1 MSGLS
6 LAEIFHGLVEELTS
20 GRMGADV
27 YASLFRLFAG
37 LFLAIL
43 VGTPLGLWLG
53 HHSRVRRFLVP
64 PLNFLRSI
72 SPLAWIPFAVVWFG
86 IGDPPVIFLIFVGCL
101 LPWLFATAHAVQTVP
116 DVYFRVAHD
125 HHFQG
130 WELLSRITFPAI
142 APSLLQTSRLI
153 ATLGWIILVPAEM
166 LAGREGL
173 GFAIMDARNGM
184 RIDLLVVNI
193 LVIGALAHAVDTLLQ
208 RLALRPEVRW
218 GHER

>member
-1 MSGLS
+1 MSGLTLS
-6 LAEIFHGLVEELTS
+6 EIVNGLVEEVVS

-37 LFLAIL
+37 LFLAIG
-43 VGTPLGLWLG
+43 VGTPFGLWLG
-53 HHSRVRRFLVP
+53 HHSRMRRFLVP

-86 IGDPPVIFLIFVGCL
+86 IGDPPVIFLIFIGCV

-125 HHFQG
+125 HHFHG
-130 WELLSRITFPAI
+130 WDLLSRITFPAI
-142 APSLLQTSRLI
+142 APSLLQTARLV

-193 LVIGALAHAVDTLLQ
+193 LVIGALAHGADTLLQ